1 MDADPHAKRH
11 SVTTG
16 QLDREESA
24 HKGPCIWD
32 KHHDG
37 HVRVLI
43 GLPRAFSVVLLRSA
57 KNWVGEAE
65 ANVPVVTRHRPT
77 AEHTR

>member
-11 SVTTG
+11 GVTTG
-16 QLDREESA
+16 QLDRQESA
-24 HKGPCIWD
+24 HKAAQIWD

-37 HVRVLI
+37 NVRVLVV
-43 GLPRAFSVVLLRSA
+43 LPRAFSVVLLRSA

-65 ANVPVVTRHRPT
+65 ANMPVVTRHRPT
-77 AEHTR
+77 T

>member
-1 MDADPHAKRH
+1 
-11 SVTTG
+11 
-16 QLDREESA
+16 
-24 HKGPCIWD
+24 
-32 KHHDG
+32 
-37 HVRVLI
+37 
-43 GLPRAFSVVLLRSA
+43 VVLLRSA